1 MPELP
6 MMMVDSSSHVVAIGC
21 DLYMR
26 AFYSLANH
34 LTPNKEEEARDREG
48 GSERESL
55 HTL

>member
-26 AFYSLANH
+26 ATYSLANH
-34 LTPNKEEEARDREG
+34 LTPNKEEGNLEA
-48 GSERESL
+48 
-55 HTL
+55 TTKV